1 MKRSAALVVSLSF
14 ALALTAQKSERTT
27 AYMAFNSYN
36 SSKDKTGDAYL
47 MDRAKAAIDKA
58 TLHADTKDDASTWL
72 YRGQIYLIL
81 YIKDF
86 NDKIATHKDVADPN
100 KKAAMAYLE
109 TSPNNLYEA
118 TNGFLRAKS
127 LDAKGIEQEAWTRG
141 LNDCYFYLN
150 NAGISRFNSKLY
162 ADAYPMFEMAAAV
175 TASSKKIDTLNIS
188 NAAGSAFN
196 AKMYDKAILNYTKLT
211 EVGYGK
217 GNTWML
223 LGRAYLD
230 KGDSAKYVTI
240 ISDGLKKYPND
251 PDLLTED
258 VNLKMGSGQAVAA
271 IDELNALIAQRPND
285 PQLNFVVG
293 NVYDR
298 IANPKD
304 AAGKSMEK
312 PKNYEEMLDKAAS
325 YYKKS
330 IELNPTNFDANFN
343 LGVLYYNQSVEY
355 YTRSQGTIADAAKYN
370 TMWEKPLPEAAKYLE
385 AAHVLDPK
393 DLIVLN
399 ALKAV
404 YSQMSDDV
412 NYTRIKEEIKKVQAG
427 G

>member
-1 MKRSAALVVSLSF
+1 MKRIAALVVSLSF
-14 ALALTAQKSERTT
+14 ALALTAQKNERTS
-27 AYMAFNSYN
+27 AYMAMGSYN
-36 SSKDKTGDAYL
+36 SSKNKVEDAYYL
-47 MDRAKAAIDKA
+47 DRAKIAIDKA
-58 TLHADTKDDASTWL
+58 TVHADTKDDVTTWL
-72 YRGQIYLIL
+72 YRGQIYLLIYVKSYNEKL
-81 YIKDF
+81 
-86 NDKIATHKDVADPN
+86 ALHKDVADPN
-100 KKAAMAYLE
+100 KKASMAYLE
-109 TSPNNLYEA
+109 APSSNLTEA
-118 TNGFLRAKS
+118 TSAFLRAKS
-127 LDAKGIEQEAWTRG
+127 LDTRTIEQDAWTRG
-141 LNDCYFYLN
+141 LADCYFYLN
-150 NAGISRFNSKLY
+150 NVGISYFNQKQY
-162 ADAYPMFEMAAAV
+162 GEAYPMFEMAAAV
-175 TASSKKIDTLNIS
+175 TASSKKVDTLNIS

-211 EVGYGK
+211 DVGYGK

-285 PQLNFVVG
+285 AQLNFVVG

-312 PKNYEEMLDKAAS
+312 PKNYEEMLDKAAL

-330 IELNPTNFDANFN
+330 IELDPKNFDANFN

-370 TMWEKPLPEAAKYLE
+370 TMWEKPLPDAAKYLE
-385 AAHVLDPK
+385 AAHALDPK

-412 NYTRIKEEIKKVQAG
+412 NYSRIKDEIKKVQAG